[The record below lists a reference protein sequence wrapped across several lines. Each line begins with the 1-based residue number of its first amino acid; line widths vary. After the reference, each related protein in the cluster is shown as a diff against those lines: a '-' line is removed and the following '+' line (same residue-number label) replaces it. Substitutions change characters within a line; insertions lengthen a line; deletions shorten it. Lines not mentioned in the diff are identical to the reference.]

1 MQTRERILS
10 LVRVMPVGY
19 GLAAQKSRLIHHKDT
34 ALIRTHPYPA
44 LLVLENIVSPGSRIL
59 ATLIVDDEVAHLTGT
74 AVIEVDAMVGTDPYI
89 AVMVFINLAYTVMT
103 QREGRAVLLVP
114 CHILITFSIP
124 GKMNQTIGTAH
135 PPFAVTGLEHGMETV
150 ALTRHRNLIER
161 YIAVIGMGS
170 ETGETIV
177 STHPYILPFI
187 YKASPDDVV
196 RNRSIIA
203 GIVDIMGD
211 GIGECHLIESVICS
225 DIEIAGSICRKTF
238 DGIAVESW
246 NL

>member
-19 GLAAQKSRLIHHKDT
+19 GLAAQKSRLIHHEDT

-114 CHILITFSIP
+114 CHILIAFSIP
-124 GKMNQTIGTAH
+124 GEMNQTVGTAH

-170 ETGETIV
+170 ETGESIV

-238 DGIAVESW
+238 DGIAVQSW